1 MSERDA
7 SVLLVVDVG
16 NTHTVLGV
24 FHGEEL
30 RGHWRVAS
38 EGHRTP
44 DELGVLLRSLFELK
58 GIGVGDIGG
67 IAISSVVPALTPT
80 FEEVA
85 VEYFHR
91 QPLVVGPGI
100 RTGMPIQYEDPREV
114 GADRIVNAVAGYA
127 KYQTALVI
135 VDFGTATTF
144 DYVSPEGAYMGG
156 MIAPGLA
163 IGMEALFTRTSK
175 LPKVTLARP
184 PRVLGRNTVH
194 SMQSGILFGYA
205 ALVDGLIDRLV
216 AEVGGSPMV
225 LATGGLGPLVA
236 AETRRIHRV
245 EEFLTLEGLRI
256 LYDRNT

>member
-1 MSERDA
+1 MNDA
-7 SVLLVVDVG
+7 PLLLVVDVG

-24 FHGEEL
+24 YRGTEL

-38 EGHRTP
+38 EHHRTP
-44 DELGVLLRSLFELK
+44 DELGVVLRSLFGLK
-58 GIGVGDIGG
+58 GIRVEEIQG
-67 IAISSVVPALTPT
+67 IAVASVVPALTPT
-80 FEEVA
+80 FEEVCL
-85 VEYFHR
+85 EYFH
-91 QPLVVGPGI
+91 QKPLVVGPGI

-114 GADRIVNAVAGYA
+114 GADRIVNAVGGYA
-127 KYQTALVI
+127 KYQTALII

-144 DYVSPEGAYMGG
+144 DYVNPEGAYLGG

-163 IGMEALFTRTSK
+163 IGMEALFQRTSK

-216 AEVGGSPMV
+216 AEVGGKPLV
-225 LATGGLGPLVA
+225 LATGGLASLVA
-236 AETRRIHRV
+236 GEARRIQRV

-256 LYDRNT
+256 LHERNA

>member
-1 MSERDA
+1 MSTR
-7 SVLLVVDVG
+7 SLLLAVDVG

-24 FHGEEL
+24 FQGEAL
-30 RGHWRVAS
+30 LGHWRIAS
-38 EGHRTP
+38 EGHRTR
-44 DELGVLLRSLFELK
+44 DEIGVLLRSLFELE
-58 GIGVGDIGG
+58 GIRVAEIAG

-85 VEYFHR
+85 RDYFHR
-91 QPLVVGPGI
+91 KPVVVGPGI
-100 RTGMPIQYEDPREV
+100 RSGMPILYEDPREV

-127 KYQTALVI
+127 KHKAALII

-144 DYVSPEGAYMGG
+144 DYVSPDGSYMGG

-175 LPKVTLARP
+175 LPKVALARP

-205 ALVDGLIDRLV
+205 ALVDGLIERLTE
-216 AEVGGSPMV
+216 EVGGAPLV
-225 LATGGLGPLVA
+225 IATGGLAGVIAP
-236 AETRRIHRV
+236 ETRHIRHV
-245 EEFLTLEGLRI
+245 DEFLTLEGLRI
-256 LYDRNT
+256 LHDRNA